1 MSATW
6 SLIAKP
12 LQLLHGKYQ
21 STPAVTIIQ
30 AGHNLG
36 QDIVVGSGP
45 SGLAAAAALIARGR
59 DVLMLDAGIE
69 MDADAVAL
77 RSRMGAQEPA
87 DWAQNDREAI
97 GSVRRSE
104 KSDSI
109 RPFGSDFLFRLPPEM
124 SAFSEKGSINGGVH
138 ALRPSFAKG
147 GLSNGWGASILPY
160 HASDFADWP
169 IGLADLAPHYQAIAP
184 MLGMAAVNDGLAELF
199 AGVRIEDDRPLPQS
213 RQARE
218 LLDRMAKKRN
228 DLNQIGVHFGASRQ
242 AIAPGCR
249 ACAMCLYGCPYGLIF
264 NAGQQVE
271 RLVAQGA
278 LRYQSGVIA
287 TGFEETANGVTL
299 HSNLGAYEGDRLFI
313 ASGVLPTAQLALR
326 SLSLNDQWLTIKD
339 SQHFYLPMLHRWS
352 AGDPAGAPHHT
363 LAQAFWEID
372 DPAVDA
378 HIVHAQLYTY
388 NDTYAPD
395 MRKRFGPFA
404 GLARPLIELLSR
416 RLIVAQAFLHSD
428 ASPAIGVRLAG
439 SGEPGRLEYR
449 RVENAATTGSIERAK
464 RRIAK
469 AGHIAGMLPL
479 TPLMRP
485 GSLGSSFHCGGTL
498 PMRDT
503 PKRGETDTLGRP
515 AGFTR
520 THIVDASVFPTIPA
534 PTITFS
540 VMANAHRIASLA

>member
-1 MSATW
+1 M
-6 SLIAKP
+6 
-12 LQLLHGKYQ
+12 HGKYQ
-21 STPAVTIIQ
+21 STSAVTITQ

-45 SGLAAAAALIARGR
+45 SGLAAASALIARGR

-69 MDADAVAL
+69 MDTNAADL
-77 RSRMGAQEPA
+77 RMRMGAQEPG

-109 RPFGSDFLFRLPPEM
+109 RPFGSDFLFRVPPEM
-124 SAFSEKGSINGGVH
+124 TEFSGEDNLNAGVH

-147 GLSNGWGASILPY
+147 GLSNGWGASMLPY
-160 HASDFADWP
+160 HASDLADWP

-184 MLGMAAVNDGLAELF
+184 MLGMAAVSDGLAEMFTGL
-199 AGVRIEDDRPLPQS
+199 RIEEDRPLPQS

-218 LLDRMAKKRN
+218 LLDRMEKKRN
-228 DLNQIGVHFGASRQ
+228 DLNQMGVHFGASRQ

-271 RLVAQGA
+271 RMVAQGA
-278 LRYQSGVIA
+278 LRYKSGVIA
-287 TGFEETANGVTL
+287 TGFEETTNGVTL
-299 HSNLGAYEGDRLFI
+299 HSKQGRYEGDRLFI
-313 ASGVLPTAQLALR
+313 ASGVLPTAQMALR
-326 SLSLNDQWLTIKD
+326 SLSLNDTWLTIKD

-352 AGDPAGAPHHT
+352 AGDTASAPHHT

-372 DPAVDA
+372 DPAVDT

-395 MRKRFGPFA
+395 MRNRFGPFA
-404 GLARPLIELLSR
+404 GVARPLIELLSR

-428 ASPAIGVRLAG
+428 VSPAIGVRLAG
-439 SGEPGRLEYR
+439 SGDTGRLEYR
-449 RVENAATTGSIERAK
+449 RVENAATAGTIERTK
-464 RRIAK
+464 RKIAK
-469 AGHIAGMLPL
+469 AGMIAGMLPL
-479 TPLMRP
+479 TPLLRP

-498 PMRDT
+498 PMRHA
-503 PKRGETDTLGRP
+503 PEKGETDTLGRP
-515 AGFTR
+515 AGFSR